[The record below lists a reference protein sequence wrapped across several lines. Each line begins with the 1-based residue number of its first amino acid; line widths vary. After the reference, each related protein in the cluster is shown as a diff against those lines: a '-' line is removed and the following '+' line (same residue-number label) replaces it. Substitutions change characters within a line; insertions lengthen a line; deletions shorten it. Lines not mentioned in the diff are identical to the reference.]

1 MMALLAATAAAFA
14 LIATLLRRT
23 RVRAIRHRV
32 ADPGC
37 SGLPHLLIR
46 RPAFNADRR
55 ALGRTAFSTIG
66 VATAFGPAAGVFP

>member
-1 MMALLAATAAAFA
+1 MMHLLAATAAAFA

-23 RVRAIRHRV
+23 LVRAIRHSV
-32 ADPGC
+32 ADPGF

-46 RPAFNADRR
+46 RPGFHADRR
-55 ALGRTAFSTIG
+55 ALSRTAFATIG